1 VAVGDVAQHD
11 LSGRVVVVTG
21 ANSGIGKETA
31 AALAARGA
39 HVVMSARNREKGEAA
54 AAEVRAR
61 TSGSVE
67 LVDLDL
73 ASFAS
78 VRRCATE
85 LLERHDRLHVLVN
98 NAGLVLTRRTETE
111 DGCETTFQVNH
122 LGHFLLT
129 TLLLDRLR
137 ESAPARV
144 VHVASHAHRYARA
157 GLDFSDLH
165 STRSYRGFTVYARTK
180 LANIL
185 FARELAKRLA
195 GSGVTSNAVHPG
207 FVASG
212 FARDGDASRLG
223 DMGMVL
229 ARPFALS
236 PRRGARTSV
245 HVASA
250 PELAT
255 VSGQYFVRC
264 RARRPSAHALDD
276 GAAIRLWEASAALVA
291 PRAR

>member
-1 VAVGDVAQHD
+1 
-11 LSGRVVVVTG
+11 VVVVTG

-39 HVVMSARNREKGEAA
+39 HVVMTARDRQKGEAA
-54 AAEVRAR
+54 LDEVRAR

-67 LVDLDL
+67 LADLDL
-73 ASFAS
+73 ASLAS
-78 VRRCATE
+78 VRRCADD
-85 LLERHDRLHVLVN
+85 LLARHDHVHVLVN
-98 NAGLVLTRRTETE
+98 NAGLVLARRTETE
-111 DGCETTFQVNH
+111 DGNETTFQVNH

-129 TLLLDRLR
+129 TLLLDRLQG
-137 ESAPARV
+137 SAPARV
-144 VHVASHAHRYARA
+144 VHVASHAHRFATT
-157 GLDFSDLH
+157 GLDFADLQ
-165 STRSYRGFTVYARTK
+165 STRTYRGFAVYARSK
-180 LANIL
+180 LANVL

-195 GSGVTSNAVHPG
+195 GRGVTSNAVHPG

-212 FARDGDASRLG
+212 FARDGDTTLAG
-223 DMGMVL
+223 VGMVL

-245 HVASA
+245 HVAAA

-255 VSGQYFVRC
+255 VTGRYFVRC
-264 RARRPSAHALDD
+264 RERRPSAHALDD